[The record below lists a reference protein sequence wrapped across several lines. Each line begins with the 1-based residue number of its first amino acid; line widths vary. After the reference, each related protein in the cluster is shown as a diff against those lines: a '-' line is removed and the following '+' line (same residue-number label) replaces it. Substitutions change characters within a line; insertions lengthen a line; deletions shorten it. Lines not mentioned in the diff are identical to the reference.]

1 MVAHKTAA
9 SLEKSDPDKREDM
22 YDEAFVTNIA
32 IKSKQQFFYN
42 IFAPSPAFA
51 ISSSE

>member
-1 MVAHKTAA
+1 
-9 SLEKSDPDKREDM
+9 M